1 MVHNANTHTHTH
13 LSITTHIQRWWCCSS
28 GARTS
33 QPFIWN
39 IIISTIW
46 RHWQFNIR
54 LENDLYR
61 KTRYRIMFQ
70 KPLRAKTFKWLVFR
84 MNFSLSHL
92 MSSDSLRVDN
102 FIHCFVVAVLLFFL
116 PLTPTLVLVFF
127 PVNGMKIVLS
137 MQKEMCQQ
145 PHRVSCTLCLHEM
158 NATSFFFL
166 DCLFID
172 AFKWNLILQRHIFE
186 VCNLDNL
193 TEFPTVVGFFFSLSS
208 NFGCFVADDVKYR
221 VRDFRTSCAFQF

>member
-1 MVHNANTHTHTH
+1 
-13 LSITTHIQRWWCCSS
+13 
-28 GARTS
+28 
-33 QPFIWN
+33 
-39 IIISTIW
+39 
-46 RHWQFNIR
+46 
-54 LENDLYR
+54 
-61 KTRYRIMFQ
+61 MFQ

-116 PLTPTLVLVFF
+116 SLTPTLVLVYFSRAWYKNRVIDAERNVSTASSCLMYIMFAWNERHQFFF
-127 PVNGMKIVLS
+127 P
-137 MQKEMCQQ
+137 
-145 PHRVSCTLCLHEM
+145 
-158 NATSFFFL
+158 